1 MANLAPVSVRVSEK
15 ERELL
20 EAAAEQSR
28 TNLSDFI
35 RRKAVEAA
43 EMELLHQDRV
53 TIAAVDWKKF
63 EAWVDSP
70 PKKIRPWPSWRRVVR
85 HGATEPTA
93 PARRKRRLRE
103 LRLRPRVHE
112 PMVPAPCVAKPADR
126 CVAHDGDV

>member
-1 MANLAPVSVRVSEK
+1 MANLAPVSVRVSPK

-43 EMELLHQDRV
+43 ELELIHQNRV
-53 TIAAVDWKKF
+53 TIPAIDWEKF

-70 PKKIRPWPSWRRVVR
+70 PKD
-85 HGATEPTA
+85 
-93 PARRKRRLRE
+93 
-103 LRLRPRVHE
+103 
-112 PMVPAPCVAKPADR
+112 VPALRDLAKTRPAWRD
-126 CVAHDGDV
+126 